1 MELSRQNASA
11 AAFFRGCLMSLQIFE
26 RIVGFFGDAG
36 GAFCDISVL
45 ILLLLPLATFAAYF
59 PLLLCIG
66 KVRQTSRVWYLVGG
80 DVCLFLLLALYLCRG
95 DLQDAAPVLAL
106 FLCAKV
112 VYLLLYGA
120 VCLVPAQKREKTKKK
135 PRLPAAAEEELFV
148 PPPVSESDPPRPQ
161 AAQGNAA
168 RCGRPPRS
176 AENGGNAARI
186 PRQNGAFRRRSGRP
200 QRHPRLPFE
209 DDGEV
214 RFIIMQRERGEK
226 AALFLPALVNLPAQ
240 IRCLRFRVAVFLY
253 AVLDNFAQGML

>member
-1 MELSRQNASA
+1 
-11 AAFFRGCLMSLQIFE
+11 MSLQIFE

-45 ILLLLPLATFAAYF
+45 ILLLLPLATFAVYF

-120 VCLVPAQKREKTKKK
+120 VCLVPAQKREKAKKK
-135 PRLPAAAEEELFV
+135 PRLPAAEEEEELFA
-148 PPPVSESDPPRPQ
+148 PPVSESDPPRPQ
-161 AAQGNAA
+161 KVRCYSEGARVCVDKDVRLEHIFSVLERLKEMPLGAGDRLEAQKMEEMLRVYRAKTELSAAEA
-168 RCGRPPRS
+168 
-176 AENGGNAARI
+176 
-186 PRQNGAFRRRSGRP
+186 
-200 QRHPRLPFE
+200 
-209 DDGEV
+209 D
-214 RFIIMQRERGEK
+214 
-226 AALFLPALVNLPAQ
+226 ALNDILASLLKMMAKYD
-240 IRCLRFRVAVFLY
+240 L
-253 AVLDNFAQGML
+253 

>member
-1 MELSRQNASA
+1 
-11 AAFFRGCLMSLQIFE
+11 MSLQIFE

-120 VCLVPAQKREKTKKK
+120 VCLVPAQKREKNKKE
-135 PRLPAAAEEELFV
+135 A
-148 PPPVSESDPPRPQ
+148 PPPRRGGRGALCS
-161 AAQGNAA
+161 AA
-168 RCGRPPRS
+168 RFRERS
-176 AENGGNAARI
+176 APPAEGALLFGGCARLC
-186 PRQNGAFRRRSGRP
+186 G
-200 QRHPRLPFE
+200 
-209 DDGEV
+209 
-214 RFIIMQRERGEK
+214 
-226 AALFLPALVNLPAQ
+226 
-240 IRCLRFRVAVFLY
+240 
-253 AVLDNFAQGML
+253 

>member
-1 MELSRQNASA
+1 
-11 AAFFRGCLMSLQIFE
+11 MSLQIFE

-135 PRLPAAAEEELFV
+135 PRLPAAAEEEEFFV

-161 AAQGNAA
+161 KVRCFSESARVCVDKDVRLEHIFSVLERLKEMPLGAGDRLEAQKMEEMLRVYRAKAELSAAEADAINDILASLLKMMA
-168 RCGRPPRS
+168 KYD
-176 AENGGNAARI
+176 
-186 PRQNGAFRRRSGRP
+186 
-200 QRHPRLPFE
+200 L
-209 DDGEV
+209 
-214 RFIIMQRERGEK
+214 
-226 AALFLPALVNLPAQ
+226 
-240 IRCLRFRVAVFLY
+240 
-253 AVLDNFAQGML
+253 